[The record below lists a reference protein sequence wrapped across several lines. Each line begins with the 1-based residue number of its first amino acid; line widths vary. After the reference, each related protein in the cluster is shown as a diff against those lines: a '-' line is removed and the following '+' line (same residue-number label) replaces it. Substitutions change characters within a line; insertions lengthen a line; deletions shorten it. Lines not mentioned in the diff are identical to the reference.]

1 MCDETTEIEHRI
13 WLAAQSLGRRDMGRF
28 GAAAAAAAMMPGALL
43 AAGSQG
49 VSKAAAKG
57 RSVSIKTPDGTADAW
72 FVHPDEGK
80 HPAIILWPDIAGL
93 RDAYKVMAERL
104 AGSGYAVLVVNQYY
118 RSARA
123 PVLNSLSDWFAKE
136 GQAKLKPMIAAITPT
151 GTARDG
157 AAFVDWLDAQPQ
169 VDTARKIGSTGYC
182 MGGPFTF
189 RTAAARPD
197 RVGAIGSFHGAGL
210 VTDKSDS
217 PHLLIPK
224 MEAGLLICIAK
235 NDDAGDPKAKTVLRA
250 SAEAAKRPAEIEV
263 YAAQHGWCTIDAP
276 VYDKA
281 LADKAWVRM
290 LDTFRKYL

>member
-1 MCDETTEIEHRI
+1 
-13 WLAAQSLGRRDMGRF
+13 
-28 GAAAAAAAMMPGALL
+28 
-43 AAGSQG
+43 
-49 VSKAAAKG
+49 
-57 RSVSIKTPDGTADAW
+57 
-72 FVHPDEGK
+72 
-80 HPAIILWPDIAGL
+80 
-93 RDAYKVMAERL
+93 
-104 AGSGYAVLVVNQYY
+104 
-118 RSARA
+118 
-123 PVLNSLSDWFAKE
+123 
-136 GQAKLKPMIAAITPT
+136 
-151 GTARDG
+151 
-157 AAFVDWLDAQPQ
+157 
-169 VDTARKIGSTGYC
+169 

-189 RTAAARPD
+189 RTAAARPH
-197 RVGAIGSFHGAGL
+197 RGGASGSFHGAGL